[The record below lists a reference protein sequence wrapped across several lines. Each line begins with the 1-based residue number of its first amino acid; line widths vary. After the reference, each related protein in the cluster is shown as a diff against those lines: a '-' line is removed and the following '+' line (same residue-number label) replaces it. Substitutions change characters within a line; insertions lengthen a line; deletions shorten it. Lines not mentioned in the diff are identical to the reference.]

1 MDNQA
6 IRQESTSPST
16 SAFRPIMPSSTPPK
30 ILPRPESLRLSSDQ
44 SWIRIP
50 SKRPMKGPNEDVI
63 KLPGVNS
70 TNDLRIRRKE
80 QNRAAQRAFRE
91 RKERYVKELEDKIK
105 EIKAAHAIQVAQLEK
120 ENQELKSALKRLQNA
135 SPEAA
140 SPPNKKQRK
149 RSLSPV
155 GDISSPQS
163 SGTQSPINASSIN
176 TPPASTS
183 PRNISPGTASPMH
196 ASPINTSPT
205 PRIPSSAVACIRDK
219 DGISFCERLKE
230 EVCSRAYNQLLTEP
244 LFDSHGFLN
253 ETISSHPVPIVTTDE
268 EGNECRKSEIFNK
281 MEQDLTDHFLPA
293 QHDASALHK
302 ADGFISCSEVWAKI
316 STHPRFEEFDVDELC
331 DEIRKRAKCSRNG
344 PVFEEH
350 DVIEV
355 LETMEAKL
363 KS

>member
-30 ILPRPESLRLSSDQ
+30 ILPRPESLKLNNDQ

-120 ENQELKSALKRLQNA
+120 ENQELKLALKRLQNT

-140 SPPNKKQRK
+140 STPNKKQRK

-155 GDISSPQS
+155 GDISSPQFS
-163 SGTQSPINASSIN
+163 DTQSPINAS
-176 TPPASTS
+176 PVSTS
-183 PRNISPGTASPMH
+183 PRTASPMRT
-196 ASPINTSPT
+196 SPINTSPT

-268 EGNECRKSEIFNK
+268 EGNECRKSEIFNR
-281 MEQDLTDHFLPA
+281 MEQDLTDRFLPT

-316 STHPRFEEFDVDELC
+316 SAHPRFEEFDVDELC

-363 KS
+363 NFIAFAC